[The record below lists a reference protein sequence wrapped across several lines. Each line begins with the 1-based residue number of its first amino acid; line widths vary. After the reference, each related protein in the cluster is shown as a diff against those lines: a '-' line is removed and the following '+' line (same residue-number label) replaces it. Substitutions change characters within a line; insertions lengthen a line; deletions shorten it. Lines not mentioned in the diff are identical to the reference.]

1 MPANPWEYFWP
12 GVIAA
17 QTIHVAAKLGIADML
32 AAGPKTAAE
41 LAAQSGAHPA
51 TLERLLRAL
60 ATLEMFAPTA
70 DGRFSNTP
78 LSEELR
84 SDRPNSQ
91 RFNAMFLPAP
101 FLWRPL
107 GELYESVRSG
117 EPAFEKIFGEPFFDY
132 LASHP
137 ADGAL
142 FNSVMSQGHPWAPA
156 ALLAAYDFSC
166 FERVVDVGG
175 GQGALLREILTATPQ
190 IHGVLFDLPTVVAGA
205 SAILT
210 GELAGRCEIVGG
222 SFFDAVPEG
231 PGVYLLNRVI
241 HDWTDEDAVRIL
253 RNTHRA
259 MRPDGTL
266 ILIESFA
273 DSAGRPSGLM
283 EMLMLVVGGR
293 ERTEAEF
300 RTLLEGAGFTIA
312 RIAPTESSALIEC
325 HPLPARDGH

>member
-1 MPANPWEYFWP
+1 
-12 GVIAA
+12 
-17 QTIHVAAKLGIADML
+17 
-32 AAGPKTAAE
+32 
-41 LAAQSGAHPA
+41 
-51 TLERLLRAL
+51 
-60 ATLEMFAPTA
+60 
-70 DGRFSNTP
+70 
-78 LSEELR
+78 
-84 SDRPNSQ
+84 
-91 RFNAMFLPAP
+91 
-101 FLWRPL
+101 
-107 GELYESVRSG
+107 
-117 EPAFEKIFGEPFFDY
+117 
-132 LASHP
+132 
-137 ADGAL
+137 
-142 FNSVMSQGHPWAPA
+142 MSQGHPWASA

-266 ILIESFA
+266 ILIE
-273 DSAGRPSGLM
+273 
-283 EMLMLVVGGR
+283 
-293 ERTEAEF
+293 EF
-300 RTLLEGAGFTIA
+300 RRFRGTSVGPHGNVDA
-312 RIAPTESSALIEC
+312 RG
-325 HPLPARDGH
+325 RR